1 MSVFRL
7 SPGGRKRLLARWDA
21 LWLLLGQ
28 GSSQQAALL
37 DELLTRYAE
46 PQRYYHNLA
55 HLEHLLGLLPQ
66 DPRLELAA
74 WFHDA
79 VYDPTRTDNEEES
92 ARLAQK
98 RLAALG
104 LSQELIG
111 EVLRIVRA
119 TRTHRAEDPL
129 TALFLDA
136 DLAILGADPKTYAR
150 YAQAI
155 RKEYSWLPEVVFRQR
170 RAELLRDFLSRPRI
184 YQTKRFAGLEGA
196 ARQNLAWELQGLW
209 GSEA

>member
-1 MSVFRL
+1 MSVFSL

-21 LWLLLGQ
+21 LWLALGQ
-28 GSSQQAALL
+28 EPSQRATLL
-37 DELLTRYAE
+37 DELLVRYAE
-46 PQRYYHNLA
+46 PHRCYHNLA

-104 LSQELIG
+104 LSEGLIG
-111 EVLRIVRA
+111 EVARVIRA

-129 TALFLDA
+129 AALFLDA
-136 DLAILGADPKTYAR
+136 DLAILGAQPKTYAR

-155 RKEYSWLPEVVFRQR
+155 RREYAWLPEAIFRER
-170 RAELLRDFLSRPRI
+170 RAAVLRGFLSRPRI
-184 YQTKRFAGLEGA
+184 YQTPGFAHLEEP
-196 ARQNLAWELQGLW
+196 ARWNLAQELRAIGV
-209 GSEA
+209 